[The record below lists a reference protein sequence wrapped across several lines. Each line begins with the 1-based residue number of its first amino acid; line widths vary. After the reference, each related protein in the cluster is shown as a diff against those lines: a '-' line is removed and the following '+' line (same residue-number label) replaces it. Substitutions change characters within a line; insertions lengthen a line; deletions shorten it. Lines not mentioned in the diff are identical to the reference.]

1 MLAAE
6 NGHAGC
12 VEVLS
17 RLEAGA
23 KDRDGCTALI
33 LAATKG
39 DTECVRI
46 LAQLEKGERK
56 KDGKTAL
63 MEAACNNHLECVKI
77 LAPLERETTGGKT
90 TALMHVAAEGKVDF
104 VRVLAPLEKGLKDER
119 GQTALMLAAMKGHLE
134 CVKLLLQLEK
144 GLTDSDGRNARWY
157 ATGACKEALLV
168 ERCTCRS
175 LFDAVQYGCEEHCRK
190 FIGEAGAS
198 NDGKTALMRAA
209 EIGSLGCVRILA
221 SVENGIGDADGTT
234 SLMLAARNGHG

>member
-1 MLAAE
+1 M
-6 NGHAGC
+6 
-12 VEVLS
+12 
-17 RLEAGA
+17 
-23 KDRDGCTALI
+23 I

-90 TALMHVAAEGKVDF
+90 TALMHVAAEGKLDF
-104 VRVLAPLEKGLKDER
+104 VTVLAP
-119 GQTALMLAAMKGHLE
+119 
-134 CVKLLLQLEK
+134 LEK

-234 SLMLAARNGHG
+234 SLMLAARNGHASCVEVLAPLENGMKNNAGRSALMMAAENGKAECVKLLV